1 MANLIE
7 NVKDFVN
14 TKILKKT
21 HKRENV
27 ESDYVLETR
36 NLGISF
42 GGLKAAQNVNLK
54 IMKKEIYG
62 LIGPNGA
69 GKTTVFNLLTGV
81 YQPTEGAFYLNGEDL
96 TGLPQDIINHKGI
109 ARTFQNIRLFNNM
122 SVIRN
127 VMVGL
132 TNQPEYSC
140 SLAESILRLPKH
152 GKVEK
157 AMRQRAKELLRIF
170 DLEDERNNLACNLP
184 YGKQRKL
191 EIARA
196 LATNPKLLLLDE
208 PAAGMN
214 PNETAD
220 LVDTIKLIRDKFDM
234 TILLIEHDMKFV
246 SGLCDRI
253 TVLNFGTVLTEGETK
268 AALNNPEVIKAYIGG

>member
-1 MANLIE
+1 MSEYL
-7 NVKDFVN
+7 
-14 TKILKKT
+14 
-21 HKRENV
+21 
-27 ESDYVLETR
+27 LETK

-42 GGLKAAQNVNLK
+42 GGLRAADDINLK
-54 IMKKEIYG
+54 IKKNELYG

-81 YQPTEGAFYLNGEDL
+81 YTPTTGTFYLDGENL
-96 TGLPQDIINHKGI
+96 TGLSQEHINHKGI

-127 VMVGL
+127 VLVGL
-132 TNQPEYSC
+132 HNRPEFKC
-140 SLAESILRLPKH
+140 NPFVSIFRLPAH
-152 GKVEK
+152 FENEK
-157 AMRQRAKELLRIF
+157 RMRDKAKELLDIF
-170 DLEDERNNLACNLP
+170 GLLDERNNLACNLP

-214 PNETAD
+214 PQETAE
-220 LVDTIKLIRDKFDM
+220 LVETIRFVRDNFDM
-234 TILLIEHDMKFV
+234 TVLLIEHDMSLV
-246 SGLCDRI
+246 SKICDNV
-253 TVLNFGTVLTEGETK
+253 TVLNFGTTLAEGPVDEVLK
-268 AALNNPEVIKAYIGG
+268 LPEVVRAYLGDD